1 MTTMPSTTIGFRTS
15 CPMTRRVSVRD
26 GVVKTSAGARCLTAT
41 APAADTVA
49 IYEYRICGSSQ
60 P

>member
-1 MTTMPSTTIGFRTS
+1 
-15 CPMTRRVSVRD
+15 MTRRVSVRD
-26 GVVKTSAGARCLTAT
+26 GVAKASAGALCLTAT
-41 APAADTVA
+41 APAADAVA